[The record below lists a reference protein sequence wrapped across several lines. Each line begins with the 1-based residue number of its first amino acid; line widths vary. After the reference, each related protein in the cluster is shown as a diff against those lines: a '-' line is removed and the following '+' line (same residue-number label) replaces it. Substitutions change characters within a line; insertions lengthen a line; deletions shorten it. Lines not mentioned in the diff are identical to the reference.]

1 MIVTG
6 QALAHPGQIVQR
18 VLLFEWHSYKEDD
31 LYYYPQP
38 GVALLARS
46 PAVRPVYA
54 DGTWRADIIPG
65 DYGLIYFGAKP
76 KAGQTAYFWPKPEA
90 ADATFAG
97 RQPYT
102 RPAFNQANA
111 QLSQRHDNCQPVCH
125 GTYRFVE

>member
-6 QALAHPGQIVQR
+6 QAVAHPGQIIQR
-18 VLLFEWHSYKEDD
+18 VLLLEWHSYKEGG
-31 LYYYPQP
+31 YAYWIAEGVP
-38 GVALLARS
+38 GFARS
-46 PAVRPVYA
+46 PSMRPVYA